1 MVAVVAVVALVTA
14 LVVVVVVAVATY
26 HLPGKIHSG
35 AQRLG
40 RRPCAS
46 SRGHANTRCGHGVA
60 TERLRRQAAGGKRL
74 CGWRSDGGSGGSFCG
89 TDGGGAGA
97 RRGGGAA
104 VGGVGGERE
113 ASASQSEST
122 IDGGSSQE
130 CVGARAETFK
140 ATNTQHKQQEQAK
153 ALEQRFKKAMQLQLD
168 SESSWLRPRAR
179 RWRRTIWSSCPGES
193 ICFA

>member
-26 HLPGKIHSG
+26 HLAGKIHSG

-46 SRGHANTRCGHGVA
+46 SRGHANARRGHGAA

-104 VGGVGGERE
+104 VGSIGGERE
-113 ASASQSEST
+113 ARSASELERKLSKRPT
-122 IDGGSSQE
+122 PN
-130 CVGARAETFK
+130 
-140 ATNTQHKQQEQAK
+140 TNNKSKHRRWNSAS
-153 ALEQRFKKAMQLQLD
+153 RQLD